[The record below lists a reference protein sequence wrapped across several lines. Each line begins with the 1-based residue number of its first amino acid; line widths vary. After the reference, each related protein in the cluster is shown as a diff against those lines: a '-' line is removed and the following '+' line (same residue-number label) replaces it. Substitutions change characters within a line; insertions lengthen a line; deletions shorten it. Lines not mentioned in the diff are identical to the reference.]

1 MSEGLAVFIA
11 LIIVVPI
18 VIAVRTLTKRGLRFM
33 WDAYH
38 RIPLWIRIFLLITI
52 PFFAFLIA
60 KELVSTNDTVID
72 PTDYGFYPGP

>member
-1 MSEGLAVFIA
+1 MSEGLAVVLA
-11 LIIVVPI
+11 LIVIVPI
-18 VIAVRTLTKRGLRFM
+18 VMVARIVMKRGLRFL

-52 PFFAFLIA
+52 PLFGFLIA
-60 KELVSTNDTVID
+60 KELISTNDTVID